1 MSPSPLCSVS
11 AHQWRPLCGLSAPA
25 LDRLLETAV
34 PVLLTRRQEQQA
46 NRPQRQRAVGGGRKR
61 RLKPEQEILLTWIY
75 LRHNVAHAVVGAL
88 FGVSADTSENTFY
101 EVIAVL
107 KEVCPAARWDAEKR
121 WKKGEPAWT
130 PTPADQ
136 VLIDSFETPVSRP
149 SQDEAQRRCYS
160 GKKKRHTLKSQV
172 ITNGDGEVLEID
184 PGHRGPRSAKKR
196 YEASGAAERYPEAE
210 KRADLGYQGLADVKV
225 PHKKP
230 KGGPLSDEQLE
241 ANRQHARVRVRVE
254 HGIRRLKAFRIL
266 RDQYRLARGLFPRIA
281 CVVVGLVQL
290 QRLVGAPSS

>member
-1 MSPSPLCSVS
+1 MSPATLHPLS
-11 AHQWRPLCGLSAPA
+11 APQLRALCGLSAPA
-25 LDRLLETAV
+25 LERLLEAAV
-34 PVLLTRRQEQQA
+34 PVLLTRRQERQA
-46 NRPQRQRAVGGGRKR
+46 GRAQRQRAVGGVRKR
-61 RLKPEQEILLTWIY
+61 RLRPEQEILLTLIY

-107 KEVCPAARWDAEKR
+107 QEVCPAERWDAEKR
-121 WKKGEPAWT
+121 WKRGEPAWT

-172 ITNGDGEVLEID
+172 VTNGDGEVLEID

-196 YEASGAAERYPEAE
+196 YEASGVAERYPEAE
-210 KRADLGYQGLADVKV
+210 KRADLGYQGLVDVKV

-230 KGGPLSDEQLE
+230 KGGTLSPEQLE
-241 ANRQHARVRVRVE
+241 ANRQHASLRVRVE

-266 RDQYRLARGLFPRIA
+266 RDQYRLARGLFPRMA
-281 CVVVGLVQL
+281 FVVVGLVHL
-290 QRLVGAPSS
+290 QRLVGAASS